1 MEEVRCNRCGKAY
14 PIRSMSSDLS
24 GKGLVCE
31 ECFQIINKVRA
42 DADRLIERKIMS
54 AERSTGEKRGAEHA
68 RKMRDGKEYMCRNC
82 NYKFYTTLPVKRC
95 PYCSDENRLTSMN
108 DLVKE
113 IDDIIRSK

>member
-1 MEEVRCNRCGKAY
+1 MENVKCNRCGKAY
-14 PIRSMSSDLS
+14 AIRSMTQDLS

-42 DADRLIERKIMS
+42 DADRLIERKIMNV
-54 AERSTGEKRGAEHA
+54 ERSTGEKRSAEHA
-68 RKMRDGKEYMCRNC
+68 RLQREGKEYMCRNC
-82 NYKFYTTLPVKRC
+82 NYKFFTALEVRRC